1 MTVAR
6 FSPDGLQVY
15 VGTSA
20 GDVAIF
26 NLRTKNVGS
35 VGGACQKQPQTDH
48 PASLFIARNS
58 QVPPQSST
66 LNSILLDGKC
76 DDYYFSFYEAQSI
89 TQGIWR

>member
-26 NLRTKNVGS
+26 NLRTKNVGRVWAALVRS
-35 VGGACQKQPQTDH
+35 NPKLTTP
-48 PASLFIARNS
+48 PAY
-58 QVPPQSST
+58 SSRET
-66 LNSILLDGKC
+66 LRYLRDQ
-76 DDYYFSFYEAQSI
+76 AP
-89 TQGIWR
+89 

>member
-26 NLRTKNVGS
+26 NLRTKNVGRVWTALVRS
-35 VGGACQKQPQTDH
+35 NPKLTTRQLIHREKLSGTSAIKHLEFD
-48 PASLFIARNS
+48 
-58 QVPPQSST
+58 SS
-66 LNSILLDGKC
+66 G
-76 DDYYFSFYEAQSI
+76 
-89 TQGIWR
+89 R